1 MFSMVTFKRSQVI
14 QKEYILEFLSTF
26 SYGPLAQ
33 QIQISAELETKIF
46 SGAFFSS

>member
-26 SYGPLAQ
+26 SYGPLAANTNKYGTRNQ
-33 QIQISAELETKIF
+33 NIF
-46 SGAFFSS
+46 WCIFF